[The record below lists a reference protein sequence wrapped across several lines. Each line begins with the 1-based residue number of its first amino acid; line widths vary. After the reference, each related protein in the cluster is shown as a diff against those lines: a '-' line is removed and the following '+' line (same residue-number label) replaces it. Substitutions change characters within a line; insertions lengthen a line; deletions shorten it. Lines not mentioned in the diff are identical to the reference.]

1 MLFNPNYISGLVQ
14 ADCTA
19 LVIWGSNLG
28 LTLGLYLNNTVKAM
42 VSLPPY
48 HKNVLIGLL
57 LSDGS
62 FFVTVCFLKNTHSKN
77 PKSKYG
83 LRIRATFTIT
93 QNLDSIPVV

>member
-14 ADCTA
+14 AD
-19 LVIWGSNLG
+19 
-28 LTLGLYLNNTVKAM
+28 
-42 VSLPPY
+42 
-48 HKNVLIGLL
+48 
-57 LSDGS
+57 GS
-62 FFVTVCFLKNTHSKN
+62 FFVTISKN